1 MNLPSNLA
9 MNCRHFQRW
18 FKDRRRRWCD
28 GSIGKWAL
36 DGGGRTVPPRLPS
49 TASSSGNGSTIDQGH
64 ESSEGAIHSNNNELE
79 SSGVAIHSSNDEIG
93 SSGVAIHSNNNELES
108 TRVAI
113 PSNKND
119 TEPSGVAIPLNN
131 NMESGKPCDTLCIK
145 EEVAEEEEELA
156 VDPSEEFEIDPSM
169 YEVKIE
175 VNPLFTG

>member
-1 MNLPSNLA
+1 MNLPSSLA

-18 FKDRRRRWCD
+18 FKDRRRSWRD
-28 GSIGKWAL
+28 GRRIGKWAL
-36 DGGGRTVPPRLPS
+36 DGGGRTVPPRSPS

-64 ESSEGAIHSNNNELE
+64 ESSEGATPSRNDELE

-108 TRVAI
+108 TRVAV
-113 PSNKND
+113 PW
-119 TEPSGVAIPLNN
+119 NN
-131 NMESGKPCDTLCIK
+131 NEESGKPCDTLCIK

>member
-1 MNLPSNLA
+1 MNLPSSLA

-18 FKDRRRRWCD
+18 FKDRRRSWRD
-28 GSIGKWAL
+28 GRRIGKWAL
-36 DGGGRTVPPRLPS
+36 DGGGRTVPPRPSS

-64 ESSEGAIHSNNNELE
+64 ESSEGATP
-79 SSGVAIHSSNDEIG
+79 SSNDEIG

-119 TEPSGVAIPLNN
+119 TEPSGVAIPSNN